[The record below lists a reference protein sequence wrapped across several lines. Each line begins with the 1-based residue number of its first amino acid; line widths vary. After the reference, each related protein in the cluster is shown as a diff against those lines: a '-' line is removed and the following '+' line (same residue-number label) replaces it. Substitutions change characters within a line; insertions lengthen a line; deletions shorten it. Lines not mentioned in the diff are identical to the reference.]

1 MAKKQFGKFITLAA
15 VAGAA
20 AAGISYFLKY
30 KSFHKELDEEFHDFE
45 DDFDGTEETGDNSGT
60 AARSYVSLNPD
71 RTENDEAMVD
81 ETVKE
86 APDKVVK
93 ETPLK
98 VIRETVEETIE
109 EAADEKIDETIK
121 NTTHE
126 AAPTTTI
133 TEDLTE

>member
-20 AAGISYFLKY
+20 AAGISYFLRY

-71 RTENDEAMVD
+71 RTENDEEMVD
-81 ETVKE
+81 ET
-86 APDKVVK
+86 AK
-93 ETPLK
+93 ETPDE
-98 VIRETVEETIE
+98 VVRETVEDTIE
-109 EAADEKIDETIK
+109 EAADEVIDETIK